1 MMIKFFNKKF
11 KKMKTTYLLPAIL
24 IIVLGACNSKPNNQG
39 EIDDPEFNPNTT
51 TLNPS
56 TMKGFAANIEK
67 DVLENSNFR
76 KVLYTVQHMQLV
88 LMTLTP
94 GEEIGEETHLK
105 SDQFFRFEIGTG
117 RCIVNG
123 TEYEIK
129 AGDVVLV
136 PSGSKHNVINTGAI
150 DLKLYTIYALPNH
163 KDGIVR
169 ATKEDASKHEAKFDG
184 KTTE

>member
-1 MMIKFFNKKF
+1 
-11 KKMKTTYLLPAIL
+11 
-24 IIVLGACNSKPNNQG
+24 
-39 EIDDPEFNPNTT
+39 
-51 TLNPS
+51 
-56 TMKGFAANIEK
+56 
-67 DVLENSNFR
+67 
-76 KVLYTVQHMQLV
+76 
-88 LMTLTP
+88 
-94 GEEIGEETHLK
+94 
-105 SDQFFRFEIGTG
+105 
-117 RCIVNG
+117 VNG